1 MNHLLRMVVG
11 VMMIVGLPMLL
22 AGCTSEVVRSNQS
35 LTVQKGEERSL
46 LLDARPRDR
55 KISVSV
61 NSDAPVDIIIS
72 YGADESTAER
82 NALSGKAPQRQAKD
96 KVTDDSF
103 EVDLPA
109 NQLLRVAVSA
119 TKSTANVQVKMKG
132 K

>member
-1 MNHLLRMVVG
+1 MNHLVRMVVG

-22 AGCTSEVVRSNQS
+22 AGCSSEMVRSNHS
-35 LTVQKGEERSL
+35 LTVQKGEERTL
-46 LLDARPRDR
+46 VLDPRPRDR

-82 NALSGKAPQRQAKD
+82 NAFSGKAPLRQSKD

-119 TKSTANVQVKMKG
+119 IKSNANVQVKMKG

>member
-1 MNHLLRMVVG
+1 MNHLVRMVVG

-22 AGCTSEVVRSNQS
+22 AGCSSEMVRSNHS
-35 LTVQKGEERSL
+35 LTVQKGEERTL
-46 LLDARPRDR
+46 VLDPRPRDR

-82 NALSGKAPQRQAKD
+82 NAFSGKAPLRQSKD